1 VFEKILLATDGSETA
16 LKAAR
21 AAGELASKTNG
32 SITLLF
38 VMEPFNE
45 MAYISLPGYEL
56 GIDPEKVA
64 RFQRE
69 SANAVLER
77 TAEVLKPFGVPFVT
91 RYEIGTPSAT
101 IVSVAENEGFE
112 VIVIGSRGR
121 GPIASFLLGSVCDRV
136 MHRAHCPVLVI
147 K

>member
-1 VFEKILLATDGSETA
+1 MFEKILLATDGSETA

-21 AAGELASKTNG
+21 AAGDLAAKVNG
-32 SITLLF
+32 VITLLF

-56 GIDPEKVA
+56 GIDPEKVE

-69 SANAVLER
+69 SAHAVLER
-77 TAEVLKPFGVPFVT
+77 TAEVIKATGAVFSS
-91 RYEIGTPSAT
+91 RYEIGAPPAV
-101 IVSVAENEGFE
+101 IVSVAETESFD

-121 GPIASFLLGSVCDRV
+121 GPLASFLLGSVCDRV
-136 MHRAHCPVLVI
+136 VHRAHCPVLVI

>member
-1 VFEKILLATDGSETA
+1 MFEKILLATDGSETA
-16 LKAAR
+16 LKAAQ
-21 AAGELASKTNG
+21 AAGKLATKTQG
-32 SITLLF
+32 TITLLF

-77 TAEVLKPFGVPFVT
+77 TAEVLRPLGVPFVS
-91 RYEIGTPSAT
+91 RYGNWFA
-101 IVSVAENEGFE
+101 VRNDCFCC
-112 VIVIGSRGR
+112 GSRR
-121 GPIASFLLGSVCDRV
+121 IRSDCDWKPGTWTACF
-136 MHRAHCPVLVI
+136 HLVGQCV
-147 K
+147 

>member
-1 VFEKILLATDGSETA
+1 
-16 LKAAR
+16 
-21 AAGELASKTNG
+21 
-32 SITLLF
+32 
-38 VMEPFNE
+38 

-77 TAEVLKPFGVPFVT
+77 TAEVLRPLGVPFVS
-91 RYEIGTPSAT
+91 RYEIGSPSAT
-101 IVSVAENEGFE
+101 IVSVAEAEGFDL
-112 VIVIGSRGR
+112 IVIGSRGR
-121 GPIASFLLGSVCDRV
+121 GQLASILLGSVCDRV

>member
-1 VFEKILLATDGSETA
+1 MFEKILLATDGSETA
-16 LKAAR
+16 LKAAQ
-21 AAGELASKTNG
+21 AAGKLATKTQG
-32 SITLLF
+32 TITLLF

-77 TAEVLKPFGVPFVT
+77 TAEVLRPLGVPFVS
-91 RYEIGTPSAT
+91 RYEIGSPSAT
-101 IVSVAENEGFE
+101 IVSVAEAEGFDL
-112 VIVIGSRGR
+112 IVIGSRGR
-121 GPIASFLLGSVCDRV
+121 GQLASILLGSVCDRV

>member
-1 VFEKILLATDGSETA
+1 MFEKMLLATDGSETA
-16 LKAAR
+16 LKAAQ
-21 AAGELASKTNG
+21 AAAELATKTQ
-32 SITLLF
+32 SAITLLF

-77 TAEVLKPFGVPFVT
+77 TAEVLRPSGVPFLM
-91 RYEIGTPSAT
+91 RYEIGPPAAT
-101 IVSVAENEGFE
+101 IVSVAENEAFDL
-112 VIVIGSRGR
+112 IVIGSRGR

-136 MHRAHCPVLVI
+136 MHRAHCPVLII

>member
-1 VFEKILLATDGSETA
+1 MFEKILLATDGSDTA

-21 AAGELASKTNG
+21 AAGSLAVRTG
-32 SITLLF
+32 GVITILF

-56 GIDPEKVA
+56 GIDPEKVE

-77 TAEVLKPFGVPFVT
+77 TAEVVRETGATYVS
-91 RYEIGTPSAT
+91 RYEIGSPVAT
-101 IVSVAENEGFE
+101 IVSVAEAEGFD
-112 VIVIGSRGR
+112 VIVLGSRGR

-136 MHRAHCPVLVI
+136 MHRAHCPVWVI

>member
-1 VFEKILLATDGSETA
+1 MFENILLATDGSETA

-21 AAGELASKTNG
+21 AAGALAAKTG
-32 SITLLF
+32 GVITILF

-56 GIDPEKVA
+56 GIDPEKVE

-69 SANAVLER
+69 SAAVVLDR
-77 TAEVLKPFGVPFVT
+77 TAEVAREAGATCVT
-91 RYEIGTPSAT
+91 RYEIGPPAAT
-101 IVSVAENEGFE
+101 IVSVAETEGFD
-112 VIVIGSRGR
+112 VIILGSRGR

-136 MHRAHCPVLVI
+136 MHRAHCSVLVI

>member
-1 VFEKILLATDGSETA
+1 MFEKILLATDGSDTA

-21 AAGELASKTNG
+21 AAGELAVKTNG
-32 SITLLF
+32 TITILF

-64 RFQRE
+64 HFQQE

-77 TAEVLKPFGVPFVT
+77 TSEILKPLGVPFVT
-91 RYEIGTPSAT
+91 RYEIGTPSVT
-101 IVSVAENEGFE
+101 IVSVAESEGFE
-112 VIVIGSRGR
+112 LIVLGSRGR
-121 GPIASFLLGSVCDRV
+121 GPVVSFLLGSVCDRV